1 MHRESIGLETTEVIM
16 MSTTV
21 SGGAGS
27 TADIAH
33 SRREP
38 ARIPLIPLGIGL
50 SAFLAISYLLCILLG
65 LFGGWDW
72 GLHQPWLQFLPGFTW
87 LTWPSFFLGLAES
100 IAYGWYAALL
110 FGGLYNVALARFG
123 PSR

>member
-1 MHRESIGLETTEVIM
+1 M

-21 SGGAGS
+21 SGNAGPS
-27 TADIAH
+27 ADNAR
-33 SRREP
+33 SLRGS

-65 LFGGWDW
+65 VVGGWDW
-72 GLHQPWLQFLPGFTW
+72 GLHQPWLQFLPGFSW

-110 FGGLYNVALARFG
+110 FGGLYNVAAARFG
-123 PSR
+123 SGR